1 MNLQLDQFL
10 FILRIVLVALIYLF
24 LIQLIIIVRRD
35 LFRMA
40 SGGGAGRP
48 TTAAKGLGVL
58 IVVNPGPM
66 PLRPGHRIEME
77 PVTTIGRG
85 PTNTI
90 VLEDSRISSEHTR
103 LTFHD
108 RQWWV
113 EDMGSRNKTYLN
125 GSQVPT
131 NQGGPGQSGMPAR
144 PGDLLVLGPMD
155 GVVSF
160 KFGI

>member
-1 MNLQLDQFL
+1 MDLQLDQFL

-24 LIQLIIIVRRD
+24 LIQLIFVVRRD
-35 LFRMA
+35 LVRMV
-40 SGGGAGRP
+40 SGAATARVG
-48 TTAAKGLGVL
+48 TTAYKGLGYL
-58 IVVNPGPM
+58 VVVKPGPM
-66 PLRPGHRIEME
+66 PLRPGHHIELE

-103 LTFHD
+103 LTYHD

-113 EDMGSRNKTYLN
+113 EDLGSRNKTFLN
-125 GSQVPT
+125 GSQVPV
-131 NQGGPGQSGMPAR
+131 GQSIPAR

-155 GVVSF
+155 GVVTF
-160 KFGI
+160 KFGV

>member
-1 MNLQLDQFL
+1 MDLQLDQFL

-24 LIQLIIIVRRD
+24 LIQLIFVVRRD
-35 LFRMA
+35 LVRMA
-40 SGGGAGRP
+40 SGAGTARVG
-48 TTAAKGLGVL
+48 TTATRGLGVL
-58 IVVNPGPM
+58 IVVKPGPM
-66 PLRPGHRIEME
+66 PLRPGYRIEME

-90 VLEDSRISSEHTR
+90 VLEDSRISSEHTK

-113 EDMGSRNKTYLN
+113 EDMGSRNKTFLN

-131 NQGGPGQSGMPAR
+131 GQSVPAR
-144 PGDLLVLGPMD
+144 PGDLLVLGPED
-155 GVVSF
+155 GVVTF
-160 KFGI
+160 KFGV

>member
-1 MNLQLDQFL
+1 MDLQLDQFL

-24 LIQLIIIVRRD
+24 LIQLIFVVRHD
-35 LFRMA
+35 LGEQSRA
-40 SGGGAGRP
+40 QQAGAWAGRGG
-48 TTAAKGLGVL
+48 TVANKGVGYL

-66 PLRPGHRIEME
+66 MLRPGHRIDME

-90 VLEDSRISSEHTR
+90 VLEDARISSEHTR
-103 LTFHD
+103 ITYRD

-113 EDMGSRNKTYLN
+113 EDLGSRNKTFLN
-125 GSQVPT
+125 GGQVPEG
-131 NQGGPGQSGMPAR
+131 QGVPAR
-144 PGDLLVLGPMD
+144 PGDLLVLGPME
-155 GVVSF
+155 GVVTF